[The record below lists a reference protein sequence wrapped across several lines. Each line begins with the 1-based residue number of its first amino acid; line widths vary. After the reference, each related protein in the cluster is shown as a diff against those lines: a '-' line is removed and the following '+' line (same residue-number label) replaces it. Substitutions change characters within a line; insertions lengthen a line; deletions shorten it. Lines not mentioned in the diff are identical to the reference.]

1 MGKFSTV
8 CSSCSSLNCF
18 RLFATP
24 WTVDQASR
32 SFSVSWSLLRF
43 MCIVSVMPSSHPILC
58 HPLLLLPSVF
68 SSIRVF
74 SNELAFRIRWPE
86 YWSLSPSPSS
96 EYSGLISF
104 RVDWFDLLAV
114 QGTLKSLLQHHSSKA
129 MFISVLFTL
138 EVLFWMSDWD
148 GKLGSP
154 CLGSLVLSKSES
166 GERSGRLTSQFLK
179 LDIKASIWELQS
191 PEAAGCLPHPLNLS
205 LILFGLPLDFP

>member
-1 MGKFSTV
+1 MNWSKFESRSDLKFIIFTTVYASITLLPTIKTVYYSIIYPSWSGGMGKFSTV

-138 EVLFWMSDWD
+138 EVLFWMSD
-148 GKLGSP
+148 
-154 CLGSLVLSKSES
+154 
-166 GERSGRLTSQFLK
+166 
-179 LDIKASIWELQS
+179 
-191 PEAAGCLPHPLNLS
+191 
-205 LILFGLPLDFP
+205 